1 MQIDFVI
8 ILSVIVLVVTLAG
21 MGYAIRFAAK
31 HIAEDS
37 EKAKKGKL

>member
-8 ILSVIVLVVTLAG
+8 ILSIVVFIVTLAG
-21 MGYAIRFAAK
+21 MGYAIRFAFK

-37 EKAKKGKL
+37 EKAKQRKL